1 MARSRR
7 KPSTRRKTHGALLK
21 AEARAR
27 RHGQGGVATRRIGWA
42 IGAAGVLLFVVG
54 YITSVASVELLP
66 FDRHHVVLQL
76 GGGILA
82 AAGVGWATR

>member
-1 MARSRR
+1 MARSTR
-7 KPSTRRKTHGALLK
+7 KPSTRRKTHDALLK

-27 RHGQGGVATRRIGWA
+27 RREQTGVARRRIGWA